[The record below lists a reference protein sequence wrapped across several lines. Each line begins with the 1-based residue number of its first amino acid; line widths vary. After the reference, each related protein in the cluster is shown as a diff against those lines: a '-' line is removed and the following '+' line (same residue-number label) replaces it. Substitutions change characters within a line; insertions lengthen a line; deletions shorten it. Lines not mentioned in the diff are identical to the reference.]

1 MLTQKK
7 KVMDIDTMLE
17 KCSLKKRNYSQARM
31 KVEKIL
37 PNIVTEMERRDSKP
51 LIESYYNQIFTGK
64 LKEFTEIKNIALMIS
79 TRSRE
84 KGTMGARH
92 KQTISL
98 ICLYTGVY
106 F

>member
-1 MLTQKK
+1 
-7 KVMDIDTMLE
+7 
-17 KCSLKKRNYSQARM
+17 M

-79 TRSRE
+79 TMSRE